1 MEGSGS
7 LLVSNPICES
17 RSTSDALLGPDETP
31 ARRRELVDD
40 DDDEEEG
47 EEDDGEGDEEER
59 EDLGAS
65 FGASEG
71 SERERKPEEK
81 RFWQK
86 GVRAER
92 GTEELAIRGVK
103 ESLMSFL

>member
-7 LLVSNPICES
+7 LLVSNPSCES

-31 ARRRELVDD
+31 ARRREL
-40 DDDEEEG
+40 EEEEE
-47 EEDDGEGDEEER
+47 EEDGEGEGDEEER

-86 GVRAER
+86 GVRTER

-103 ESLMSFL
+103 ESLMIFL